1 MSERQGQAPLFE
13 ALCRHTEKNTANL
26 HIPGHRQG
34 RSIPE
39 GLLSLGNKD
48 LFSLDLT
55 ELPGLDDL
63 HNPSGPIHLAQE
75 LAANLYGADRSF
87 FLVNG
92 TSTGIHALLI
102 ATVGQGQ
109 VIVPR
114 NAHRSVLGGL
124 VLAGADPVYVI
135 PELIP
140 EFGLD
145 CGVTPTTVRVALEDN
160 PASAAIMAVSPNYYG
175 VIGDLPGYVEAAHRV
190 DKPLLV
196 DEAHGAHLRF
206 HPALPKDAMACG
218 ADAAVQS
225 THKLGGSLTQSSVLH
240 LQGAFIDQH
249 DVAAALRLLQTT
261 SPSYLL
267 MVSLDLARRQ
277 LALRGKGLL
286 DQALELAYRLREQ
299 LSMIDGVSVLSPEHL
314 PMGARLD
321 PTRLVIS
328 VRKLGLSGYQV
339 QQLLAERYRVYIEMA
354 DSAHV
359 VAIVS
364 IGSVRADCEELAR
377 AMEDIAARER
387 KTESISLIAPP
398 DNFTVLMKP
407 REAWFAKVHQIP
419 LVEASGRISA
429 ETIAVYPP
437 GIPAVNPGEEIT
449 VDVINYLTA
458 VRKMGLPCQGPSDP
472 TLKTITVVVE

>member
-1 MSERQGQAPLFE
+1 LSERQGQAPLFE
-13 ALCRHTEKNTANL
+13 ALCRHNEKNTCNL

-34 RSIPE
+34 RCIPE
-39 GLLSLGNKD
+39 GLMSLDNKA

-63 HNPSGPIHLAQE
+63 HSPSGPIRLAQE
-75 LAANLYGADRSF
+75 LAAGLYGADRSF

-92 TSTGIHALLI
+92 TSAGIHALLV
-102 ATVGQGQ
+102 ATVGEKQ
-109 VIVPR
+109 VVVPR

-124 VLAGADPVYVI
+124 VLAGADPVYVT
-135 PELIP
+135 PELMP

-145 CGVTPTTVRVALEDN
+145 CGVAPAAIRAALENN
-160 PASAAIMAVSPNYYG
+160 PAAAAVLAVSPNYYG
-175 VIGDLPGYVEAAHRV
+175 VTGDLQGYAEAAHRA

-206 HPALPKDAMACG
+206 HPALPEDAMACG

-240 LQGAFIDQH
+240 LQGQRIEQQG
-249 DVAAALRLLQTT
+249 VAAALRLLQTT

-267 MVSLDLARRQ
+267 MASLDLARRQ

-286 DQALELAYRLREQ
+286 DQALELAYGLRQRL
-299 LSMIDGVSVLSPEHL
+299 SIIDGLSVLSPERL
-314 PMGARLD
+314 PEGSSLD

-328 VRKLGLSGYQV
+328 VRRLGLSGYQV
-339 QQLLAERYRVYIEMA
+339 QQMLAERYRVYVEMA

-364 IGSVRADCEELAR
+364 IGAARADCEGLAR
-377 AMEDIAARER
+377 AMEDISFRER
-387 KTESISLIAPP
+387 KTEPIPFIAPP
-398 DNFTVLMKP
+398 DSFIVLMKP
-407 REAWFAKVHQIP
+407 REAWFAKFRQVP
-419 LVEASGRISA
+419 LDEARGRISA

-458 VRKMGLPCQGPSDP
+458 VRKMGLPCHGPADP
-472 TLKTITVVVE
+472 TLKTISVVVE

>member
-13 ALCRHTEKNTANL
+13 ALCRHNEKNTCNL

-34 RSIPE
+34 RCIPE
-39 GLLSLGNKD
+39 GLMFLDNKA

-63 HNPSGPIHLAQE
+63 HSPSGPIRLAQE
-75 LAANLYGADRSF
+75 LAAGLYGADRSF

-92 TSTGIHALLI
+92 TSVGLHALLVAI
-102 ATVGQGQ
+102 AAEKQ
-109 VIVPR
+109 VVVPR

-124 VLAGADPVYVI
+124 ILAGADPVYVT

-140 EFGLD
+140 EFGLAS
-145 CGVTPTTVRVALEDN
+145 GVAPAVIRTALENN
-160 PASAAIMAVSPNYYG
+160 PKAAAVMAVSPNYYG
-175 VIGDLPGYVEAAHRV
+175 ITGDLQGYAEAAHRV

-206 HPALPKDAMACG
+206 HPALPEDAMACG

-240 LQGAFIDQH
+240 LQGQRIEQQG
-249 DVAAALRLLQTT
+249 VAAALRLLQTT

-286 DQALELAYRLREQ
+286 DQALELSYGLRRR
-299 LSMIDGVSVLSPEHL
+299 LSMIDGLRVLSPEHL
-314 PMGARLD
+314 PGGSSLD

-328 VRKLGLSGYQV
+328 VRRLGLSGYQV
-339 QQLLAERYRVYIEMA
+339 QQLLAERYRVYVEMA
-354 DSAHV
+354 DAAHV

-364 IGSVRADCEELAR
+364 IGAAPADCAGLAR
-377 AMEDIAARER
+377 AMEDIAVRER
-387 KTESISLIAPP
+387 KTKPIPFLVPP
-398 DNFTVLMKP
+398 DSFTVLMKP
-407 REAWFAKVHQIP
+407 REAWFAKFRQVP
-419 LVEASGRISA
+419 LDEAGGRIAA
-429 ETIAVYPP
+429 EIIAVYPP
-437 GIPAVNPGEEIT
+437 GIPVVNPGEKIT
-449 VDVINYLTA
+449 GDVINYLKS
-458 VRKMGLPCQGPSDP
+458 VRKMGLSCHGLADP
-472 TLKTITVVVE
+472 TLKTISVVVE